1 MEGGIAKV
9 ALKVDVLKSYAA
21 IDEAAVDAL
30 LAKEIEKNN
39 KKIVVLD
46 DDPTGVQTVH
56 DISVYTNW
64 TKDSITKGFAEKN
77 KLFYVL
83 TNSRGFTTAET
94 EKAHKEIAAVVDEV
108 AKETG
113 KEYIFISRSDSTL
126 RGHYPLE
133 TIVLKEAYEKNTGK
147 KADGEILCPFFKEG
161 GRFTIGDVHY
171 VKDGDN
177 LIPAAETEFAKD
189 KSFGYKSSNMK
200 EYVEE
205 KTKGAYKKENVT
217 TISLEDIHAV
227 NIDKIEEQLMAVK
240 DFNKIVVNAIDYVDV
255 KVFCVALY
263 RAMAKGKTFVFR
275 TAAAIVKVMG
285 GVTDQPL
292 LTREQMVVKESSN
305 GGIIVVGSHTEKT
318 TKQLE
323 MLKENPKIAFVELDA
338 TLVRDE
344 EAFAKEVERCLALE
358 EEHMKAGTTV
368 CVYTTRALITADTD
382 DKEDNLRLA
391 VKISDAVQSLVG
403 RLSIVP
409 SFVIAKGGI
418 TSSDVGTKAL
428 AVQRANVL
436 GQIKPGI
443 PVWQTGE
450 ESKFPLTPYVI
461 FPGNV
466 GEVSTLKEAAE
477 ILMQ

>member
-1 MEGGIAKV
+1 MSINIDILNNYK
-9 ALKVDVLKSYAA
+9 A
-21 IDEAAVDAL
+21 IDEAYVDEL
-30 LAKEIEKNN
+30 LLKEIANNN

-64 TKDSITKGFAEKN
+64 TKDSIRKGFEEEN
-77 KLFYVL
+77 NLFYVL
-83 TNSRGFTTAET
+83 TNSRGFTKERTT
-94 EKAHKEIAAVVDEV
+94 EAHKEIAAVVDEV
-108 AKETG
+108 SKETG

-133 TIVLKEAYEKNTGK
+133 PALLKDAYEKNTGSQI
-147 KADGEILCPFFKEG
+147 DGEVMCPFFKEG
-161 GRFTIGDVHY
+161 GRYTIDDVHY
-171 VKDGDN
+171 VKYGDE
-177 LIPAAETEFAKD
+177 LVPAAETEFAKD
-189 KSFGYKSSNMK
+189 KTFGYTKSDIK

-205 KTKGAYKKENVT
+205 KTGGAYKAADVVS
-217 TISLEDIHAV
+217 ISLEDIH
-227 NIDKIEEQLMAVK
+227 NMDFDKIEAQLMAVK

-263 RAMAKGKTFVFR
+263 RAMAKGKVFMFR

-292 LTREQMVVKESSN
+292 LTREQMVVKETSN
-305 GGIIVVGSHTEKT
+305 GGIIVVGSHTDKT
-318 TKQLE
+318 TKQVE
-323 MLKENPKIAFVELDA
+323 MLKENNDIMFVELDA
-338 TLVRDE
+338 TLVKDP
-344 EAFAKEVERCLALE
+344 EAFQKEVDRCLALE
-358 EEHMKAGTTV
+358 EEYIRNGKTV
-368 CVYTTRALITADTD
+368 CVYTTRALITADTG
-382 DKEDNLRLA
+382 DKEDDLRLA
-391 VKISDAVQSLVG
+391 VRISDAVQSLVG

-428 AVQRANVL
+428 AVQKANVL

-443 PVWQTGE
+443 PVWQTGD

-466 GEVSTLKEAAE
+466 GEISTLKEAAE
-477 ILMQ
+477 VLMK

>member
-1 MEGGIAKV
+1 MSLNVE
-9 ALKVDVLKSYAA
+9 VLSNYKE

-30 LAKEIEKNN
+30 LQKEIEANN

-64 TKDSITKGFAEKN
+64 DKESIRQGFEEEN
-77 KLFYVL
+77 NLFYVM
-83 TNSRGFTTAET
+83 TNSRGFTVEQTT
-94 EKAHKEIAAVVDEV
+94 KAHHEIAKVVDEV

-133 TIVLKEAYEKNTGK
+133 PQLLKEDYEAYTGK
-147 KADGEILCPFFKEG
+147 TIDGEILCPFFKEG
-161 GRFTIGDVHY
+161 GRFTIDNVHY
-171 VKDGDN
+171 VKYGEE
-177 LIPAAETEFAKD
+177 LVPANETEFAKD
-189 KSFGYKSSNMK
+189 KTFGYSSATMPG
-200 EYVEE
+200 YVEE
-205 KTKGAYKKENVT
+205 KTKGTYRADDVT
-217 TISLEDIHAV
+217 CISLEDIHNV
-227 NIDKIEEQLMAVK
+227 EIDKIEAQLMKVN
-240 DFNKIVVNAIDYVDV
+240 DFNKIIVNAIDYVDV

-263 RAMAKGKTFVFR
+263 RAMAKGKVFMFR

-285 GVTDQPL
+285 GVTDQAL
-292 LTREQMVVKESSN
+292 LTREQMVVKETTN
-305 GGIIVVGSHTEKT
+305 GGIIVVGSHTDKT
-318 TKQLE
+318 TKQVE
-323 MLKENPKIAFVELDA
+323 CLKELSDIEFIELDA
-338 TLVRDE
+338 TLVKDDTAFEAEVQRCLDRE
-344 EAFAKEVERCLALE
+344 EACIKEG
-358 EEHMKAGTTV
+358 KTV
-368 CVYTTRALITADTD
+368 CCYTTRALITADTG
-382 DKEDNLRLA
+382 DKEDELRLS

-403 RLSIVP
+403 RLSVTP

-428 AVQRANVL
+428 AVRKANVL

-443 PVWQTGE
+443 PVWQTGK

-466 GEVSTLKEAAE
+466 GEIQTLKEAVE
-477 ILMQ
+477 VLMNR